1 MQRNEIKPLY
11 TIKQYWDCH
20 LKNKIR
26 SIRVIRGQKNIFC
39 AFCDF
44 RVTSILHFSL
54 FTSRSDH

>member
-11 TIKQYWDCH
+11 IIKQYWDCH

-44 RVTSILHFSL
+44 RDFRVI
-54 FTSRSDH
+54 